1 MDMYRNSRTR
11 KYLSCLT
18 ACLVSAMLAACGAAT
33 GTAVTGDRLPE
44 QARPGVL
51 LSAEDQV
58 KESSITNEDLA
69 DSQTPER
76 QEKTKEPEEVTILAV
91 GDNLIHTSVYEDA
104 ETAEGYDF
112 HPMYQYVK
120 GQISR
125 ADIATVNQET
135 PLAESV
141 YAVSGYPAFN
151 SPDAAGDALIDT
163 GFDVINLANNHMLDK
178 GTKGALATLAYWEE
192 KGIPAVGF
200 YASEEDADR
209 IRIIEKNGIK
219 VAFLG
224 YTQISNSRMPSG
236 TDCVMIFT
244 SQEDRIREQIQ
255 EARQQADLVVVHVHW
270 GTENTFRVDASVRA
284 LAQKMVDWGADII
297 VGNHP
302 HVLQELTVLTRDS
315 DGTRCPVIY
324 SLGNFISAQ
333 KIGSN
338 LLSGMLTVKAVRDP
352 ATGRVRPAAMCLDP
366 IVTYYES
373 GRQGFRIYP
382 LEDFTEEMAAD
393 HGVHEFDSMSLEKLR
408 QIVDDAVPD
417 RYLNTMGELEE
428 PE

>member
-18 ACLVSAMLAACGAAT
+18 ACLVSAMVAACGAAT

-112 HPMYQYVK
+112 RPMYQYVK
-120 GQISR
+120 EQISQ

-270 GTENTFRVDASVRA
+270 GTENTFRVDVSVRA

-382 LEDFTEEMAAD
+382 LEDFTEEMAA
-393 HGVHEFDSMSLEKLR
+393 EKIISGGMMQKGR
-408 QIVDDAVPD
+408 QSGGPLQSASFHASSSEA
-417 RYLNTMGELEE
+417 RASHSS
-428 PE
+428 

>member
-1 MDMYRNSRTR
+1 MYRNSRTR

-18 ACLVSAMLAACGAAT
+18 ACLVSAMVAACGAAT

-224 YTQISNSRMPSG
+224 YTQISNSRMPV
-236 TDCVMIFT
+236 CLPV
-244 SQEDRIREQIQ
+244 RI
-255 EARQQADLVVVHVHW
+255 V
-270 GTENTFRVDASVRA
+270 S
-284 LAQKMVDWGADII
+284 
-297 VGNHP
+297 
-302 HVLQELTVLTRDS
+302 
-315 DGTRCPVIY
+315 
-324 SLGNFISAQ
+324 
-333 KIGSN
+333 
-338 LLSGMLTVKAVRDP
+338 
-352 ATGRVRPAAMCLDP
+352 
-366 IVTYYES
+366 
-373 GRQGFRIYP
+373 
-382 LEDFTEEMAAD
+382 
-393 HGVHEFDSMSLEKLR
+393 
-408 QIVDDAVPD
+408 
-417 RYLNTMGELEE
+417 
-428 PE
+428 

>member
-1 MDMYRNSRTR
+1 MYRNSRTR
-11 KYLSCLT
+11 KFLSCLT
-18 ACLVSAMLAACGAAT
+18 ACLVSAMVAACGAAT

-209 IRIIEKNGIK
+209 IRIIEKYGIK

-338 LLSGMLTVKAVRDP
+338 LLSGIKAVRDP

-417 RYLNTMGELEE
+417 RYQNTMGELEE

>member
-1 MDMYRNSRTR
+1 MYRNSRTR
-11 KYLSCLT
+11 KFLSCLT
-18 ACLVSAMLAACGAAT
+18 ACLVSAMVAACGAAT

-151 SPDAAGDALIDT
+151 SPDTAGDALIDT

-209 IRIIEKNGIK
+209 IRIIEKYGIK

-338 LLSGMLTVKAVRDP
+338 LLSGGFVP
-352 ATGRVRPAAMCLDP
+352 RPCAWIRSLHIMK
-366 IVTYYES
+366 
-373 GRQGFRIYP
+373 
-382 LEDFTEEMAAD
+382 AAD
-393 HGVHEFDSMSLEKLR
+393 RDSVSILWRISRKKWQR
-408 QIVDDAVPD
+408 
-417 RYLNTMGELEE
+417 TMACMNLIPCPWRSCGRSWMTRSRTVI
-428 PE
+428 

>member
-1 MDMYRNSRTR
+1 MYRNSRTR

-18 ACLVSAMLAACGAAT
+18 ACLVSAMVAACGAAT

-151 SPDAAGDALIDT
+151 SPDAAG
-163 GFDVINLANNHMLDK
+163 
-178 GTKGALATLAYWEE
+178 E
-192 KGIPAVGF
+192 
-200 YASEEDADR
+200 
-209 IRIIEKNGIK
+209 
-219 VAFLG
+219 
-224 YTQISNSRMPSG
+224 
-236 TDCVMIFT
+236 
-244 SQEDRIREQIQ
+244 
-255 EARQQADLVVVHVHW
+255 
-270 GTENTFRVDASVRA
+270 
-284 LAQKMVDWGADII
+284 
-297 VGNHP
+297 
-302 HVLQELTVLTRDS
+302 RDQP
-315 DGTRCPVIY
+315 G
-324 SLGNFISAQ
+324 Q
-333 KIGSN
+333 
-338 LLSGMLTVKAVRDP
+338 
-352 ATGRVRPAAMCLDP
+352 
-366 IVTYYES
+366 
-373 GRQGFRIYP
+373 
-382 LEDFTEEMAAD
+382 
-393 HGVHEFDSMSLEKLR
+393 
-408 QIVDDAVPD
+408 
-417 RYLNTMGELEE
+417 
-428 PE
+428 

>member
-1 MDMYRNSRTR
+1 MYRNSRTR

-18 ACLVSAMLAACGAAT
+18 ACLVSAMVAACGAAT

-178 GTKGALATLAYWEE
+178 GTKGALATLAY
-192 KGIPAVGF
+192 
-200 YASEEDADR
+200 

-297 VGNHP
+297 IGNHP
-302 HVLQELTVLTRDS
+302 HVLQELTVLTRES

>member
-1 MDMYRNSRTR
+1 MYRNSRTR
-11 KYLSCLT
+11 KFLSCLT
-18 ACLVSAMLAACGAAT
+18 ACLVSAMVAACGAAT

-244 SQEDRIREQIQ
+244 SQENRIREQIRK
-255 EARQQADLVVVHVHW
+255 ARQQADLVVVHTHW
-270 GTENTFRVDASVRA
+270 GTENTFRVDASVRV

-297 VGNHP
+297 IGNHP
-302 HVLQELTVLTRDS
+302 HVLQELTVLTRES

-366 IVTYYES
+366 IVTYYEK

-393 HGVHEFDSMSLEKLR
+393 HGVHEFDSMSMEKLR
-408 QIVDDAVPD
+408 QIVEDAVPV

>member
-1 MDMYRNSRTR
+1 MYRNSRTR

-18 ACLVSAMLAACGAAT
+18 ACLVSAMVAACGAAT

-297 VGNHP
+297 IGNHP
-302 HVLQELTVLTRDS
+302 HVLQELTVLTRES

-324 SLGNFISAQ
+324 SL
-333 KIGSN
+333 
-338 LLSGMLTVKAVRDP
+338 
-352 ATGRVRPAAMCLDP
+352 GRVRPAAMCLDP